1 MWSSW
6 DQDSKESF
14 ISYFRKQFIFYVITE
29 LVPPPIS
36 EFPVAEAHFL
46 FSFKGTF
53 GVICWVLSN
62 QCYQNCSQSRRSI
75 KVPRTVLTSPL
86 SFLPKPLH
94 ALRKCRAAAGLTGH
108 PWTCHCSY
116 PQDGRGANSPT
127 PQTLQLVGGQ
137 GGGLW
142 CLIYR
147 QGVLHPPH
155 HCPQT
160 LALTPLPFSL
170 TCLQNW
176 RGRQRTMKMPQC

>member
-53 GVICWVLSN
+53 GVVCWVLSN

-86 SFLPKPLH
+86 SFLPKPRPCVKKMQSGSRTHRPPLNMP
-94 ALRKCRAAAGLTGH
+94 LLLPSGW
-108 PWTCHCSY
+108 PWGQLSHSSN
-116 PQDGRGANSPT
+116 PPT
-127 PQTLQLVGGQ
+127 
-137 GGGLW
+137 GGGTGWRSVMPHLQTG
-142 CLIYR
+142 CA
-147 QGVLHPPH
+147 PPTSNPGLNTSAIQLNVSAKLKRETKDH
-155 HCPQT
+155 ENAPM
-160 LALTPLPFSL
+160 LT
-170 TCLQNW
+170 
-176 RGRQRTMKMPQC
+176 